1 MLKMSYFFPNWI
13 NRQFVLWQA
22 KEGKRKTIDEFA
34 AYIGIS
40 RPLLNMWM
48 NGNRKPG
55 TENIKLLEEIFGMEV
70 YDALDLSRPNP
81 HLQVV
86 NRVWEFLPEELQKR
100 ISDEAVEYETKNI
113 SGRVQKVS
121 KQRKARKSN

>member
-1 MLKMSYFFPNWI
+1 MSYFFPNWI

-22 KEGKRKTIDEFA
+22 EQGKRKTIDEFA

-40 RPLLNMWM
+40 RPLLNMWL

-70 YDALDLSRPNP
+70 YDALDLPRPNP
-81 HLQVV
+81 YQQKL
-86 NRVWEFLPEELQKR
+86 NRLWEFLPEEFQKR
-100 ISDEAVEYETKNI
+100 IAEEAETYETKNI
-113 SGRVQKVS
+113 SERVHKVS
-121 KQRKARKSN
+121 KQRKAPKTK